1 MANNQAKGLD
11 RTSRQKENSKKKE
24 GITNK
29 MQRKQD
35 RLYGN
40 EMAND
45 VIEHK
50 LTLWVD
56 LRQLGTSLT

>member
-50 LTLWVD
+50 LKLWVD

>member
-50 LTLWVD
+50 LKLWVD
-56 LRQLGTSLT
+56 LRQLETSLT